1 MLMARN
7 KINFGEKMKLVVV
20 ESPAKAQTINRYLGK
35 DYKVLASIGH
45 IRDLPSKNGAVSPE
59 ENFKMQ
65 WDLSKEKEKV
75 VKEIIKDLKKSN
87 SLILATDP
95 DREGEAISWHIK
107 EILKE
112 KQLVDDVKIE
122 RVVFNEIT
130 KNSILNAM
138 KNPREINFEL
148 VEAYLARRALDHL
161 IGFSISPI
169 LWRKLPGSKSAGR
182 VQSVALRLICER
194 ELEIEKFIT
203 KEYWT
208 ISAIFLNPNDEK
220 FSAKLIIFD
229 NNKLKK
235 FDIINEESAKNII
248 DKVNKST
255 FQIEKIEK
263 KRVKRNPI
271 PPFTTSS
278 LQQEASRKLG
288 FSAYKSMRI
297 AQKLYEGIKLNN
309 ETSGLITYMRTD
321 GVQIGNEAINNVRAK
336 ISSVYG
342 DKFLPSSPRI
352 YKSKAANAQE
362 AHEAIRPTNFDLE
375 PQSIK
380 NFLDADQFK
389 LYELIWKR
397 TLSSQ
402 MESASLDK
410 TSIDI
415 VSNDQKI
422 IFRANGSQIIFPG
435 FLKVYKESIDTI
447 NENGND
453 DDDENKLIPPLNEK
467 DKVKLFS
474 SNKEQHFTQP
484 PPRFTDASLVK
495 RMEELG
501 IGRPSTYAAI
511 LKVLVDRNY
520 VKKEGSKH
528 IPEERGRILTAFLS
542 NFFGKYIQYD
552 FTAELEKKLDLVSD
566 GKLNYKNLLQDFWN
580 DFKLHLDKMSELERN
595 EILKTLENELED
607 LFFSNEDEASQPSR
621 ICPKCSNGNLGL
633 QLGKYGAFI
642 GCSKYPDCKYTK
654 QIAKNDQN
662 DSEFDSSV
670 IGEDGILGTDP
681 DTNENI
687 YIKKGPYGVYIQKED
702 QKKPKRISIP
712 KLVDPNNIDLIKA
725 LNLLSLPR
733 VIGKHPDTN
742 QDITANIGRFG
753 PYLKHGISSA
763 SLPAD
768 ETILN
773 IGLNHAVVMLSEKSN
788 KGRVIGKHPT
798 GKDDVLAKSGRFGP
812 YVEYKKIRATL
823 PKSLELEKISL
834 EEALELIEKKS
845 LKIKN
850 KKRK

>member
-235 FDIINEESAKNII
+235 FDIINEESAKKII

-255 FQIEKIEK
+255 FEIEKIEK

-321 GVQIGNEAINNVRAK
+321 GVQIGNEAINNVRDK

-687 YIKKGPYGVYIQKED
+687 YIKKGPYGVYIQKGD

-763 SLPAD
+763 SLPSD

>member
-321 GVQIGNEAINNVRAK
+321 GVQIGNEAINNVRDK

-447 NENGND
+447 NENGN

-687 YIKKGPYGVYIQKED
+687 YIKKGPYGVYIQKGD

-763 SLPAD
+763 SLPSD